1 LNHAGQGGVSH
12 HAVVCAVAAA
22 AGGQRCVVAA
32 IDEDRERSK
41 TEEENEQNGECAP
54 HLAFI
59 LHELWSSSRFEKACG
74 VQVSSFHLAFPL
86 PDLKG

>member
-1 LNHAGQGGVSH
+1 
-12 HAVVCAVAAA
+12 VVCAVAAA

-41 TEEENEQNGECAP
+41 TEEENEQNGERAP

-59 LHELWSSSRFEKACG
+59 LHELWSDGRFGKSSG
-74 VQVSSFHLAFPL
+74 VQVSSFHLERPL
-86 PDLKG
+86 PD